1 MNARSHHAARRA
13 QQRCIPPLISQWLD
27 AYGEEAYDGRGGVVR
42 FFSRRSVREMERS
55 FGRAPVA
62 RLSEYLDCYK
72 VESSRDGT
80 TITVGH
86 RTKRIHRR

>member
-1 MNARSHHAARRA
+1 MSTSIHARKRA
-13 QQRCIPPLISQWLD
+13 QQRGIPRLVDMWLD
-27 AYGEEAYDGRGGVVR
+27 AYGEEQYDGRGGVLR
-42 FFSRRSVREMERS
+42 FFSPRSVRAMERD

-62 RLSEYLDCYK
+62 RMSEFLDCYK

-86 RTKRIHRR
+86 KTKRVWRK